1 MVSDT
6 TVYAYPPSTQE
17 AEVCSMA
24 SLGHI
29 ARAPSKKKKNMVY
42 TKALPPSLLTQ
53 SNEERMKG
61 LLYERTWLT
70 SWVCLRGNT
79 LRHNSLEVV
88 TIQIHALAKVCT

>member
-29 ARAPSKKKKNMVY
+29 ARAPSKKKKKHGVY
-42 TKALPPSLLTQ
+42 QGFATKPSHTEQ
-53 SNEERMKG
+53 
-61 LLYERTWLT
+61 
-70 SWVCLRGNT
+70 
-79 LRHNSLEVV
+79 
-88 TIQIHALAKVCT
+88 